1 MTIDWR
7 TVYHDML
14 EGRALEVRRSSA
26 GVYKLLTL
34 QKEHAEGAMAQ
45 DELSLVNLSPSSL
58 GEAVEAEALNR
69 DGLVEALLN
78 LRFSH
83 SAAAEVIAAM
93 RH

>member
-1 MTIDWR
+1 MTINWQ

-26 GVYKLLTL
+26 GIYKLLTL
-34 QKEHAEGAMAQ
+34 KNEPTEGVVAQ
-45 DELSLVNLSPSSL
+45 DASSLVNLSPSSL

-78 LRFSH
+78 LHFSR

-93 RH
+93 RP